1 VSRAERPQTRTL
13 MGPYALVFLYRRW
26 LRVHAAQ
33 ECFAGIGIAIAVALV
48 FAATVAQSSIAHS
61 SAEVVRA
68 VTGPATLQLRARGG
82 QGFDEQLLV
91 RVERLQ
97 GVKQAAPLLEQTAT
111 LRAPNGRH
119 TTIDLA
125 GTDTSLAVLDGLAE
139 TLPLAALR
147 PGTIGLSQAS
157 ADALRIS
164 APRGAGAGST
174 GAGDVTLQM
183 RGRAITLR
191 VSAVLGHEAVG
202 ALSRAL
208 VAVMPLERMQQL
220 AGLPGR
226 ITRIFVEAQPGHE
239 AQVRSELGALAD
251 GSRTQAGGMPS
262 VAPADQDVTLLGE
275 ALGPSRLASGL
286 FAAIGALLGL
296 LLAFNAML
304 LTVPDRRQAIADL
317 RLRGTTRLGIVQ
329 VVLFQAVCLGVAAS
343 LVGLGAGYVLSVGVF
358 HQSSTYLA
366 EAFTLGSNTVVGA
379 ASLLLAFAGG
389 VLATCV
395 ASAVVLLD
403 LRRSRTRD
411 AVYQHD
417 GIPGDALGRGVRR
430 RLFAGSVGLFAAAGV
445 LYALA
450 PSAAIAA
457 TALLALATVLAVP
470 LVLGGV
476 LRLMGLIAER
486 YEQLIALPVALGSL
500 RTTTLRS
507 LALAATGAVALFGS
521 VALGGSRENLLRGIR
536 SFAHS
541 YVSAADIWVT
551 NPGDN
556 QAVNEFSVGQHAARI
571 ARVPAVAGVQAFQGG
586 FLVLGNRRVW
596 IIARPPGASREV
608 LESEI
613 LQGNAPAA
621 EARLSAPAPPAHAGG
636 WIAVSKQIAEA
647 HRVGVGGTLTLP
659 TPSGNVRFR
668 IAALT
673 TNLAWPPGVIFIGT
687 ADYSHFWTTMAPTA
701 LGVNLRPGANPALAR
716 GAIARA
722 LGVAGGGRA
731 GGRAGAQSGLEVATA
746 ATREAS
752 IDALTSEGL
761 GQLQEISTLLLL
773 AAIGAMVAALASSL
787 RQRREWLAGLRLSG
801 AEPGRLRRILAL
813 EAALMLGAGCLTGA
827 VAGIYGEVVID
838 GFLRQVTGFPLA
850 SVLSGTRPLEVFVLV
865 PALAIA
871 IMAIPGWRA
880 SRVSPGLALENE

>member
-1 VSRAERPQTRTL
+1 MSRSEPPQTRAL

-48 FAATVAQSSIAHS
+48 FASTVAQSSIAGS
-61 SAEVVRA
+61 SREVVKA
-68 VTGPATLQLRARGG
+68 VTGPATLQLRARSG
-82 QGFDEQLLV
+82 QGFDEQFLT
-91 RVERLQ
+91 RVEHLE

-157 ADALRIS
+157 AHALGIADAKGS
-164 APRGAGAGST
+164 GGASST
-174 GAGDVTLQM
+174 GAGEVTLQM
-183 RGRAITLR
+183 RGRAIALR
-191 VSAVLGHEAVG
+191 VSAVLGDEAVG

-208 VAVMPLERMQQL
+208 VAVMPLGRMQQL
-220 AGLPGR
+220 SGLPGR
-226 ITRIFVEAQPGHE
+226 ITRIFVEARPGAE
-239 AQVRSELGALAD
+239 AKVRSELRVLAAEQR
-251 GSRTQAGGMPS
+251 GQAGGIPS
-262 VAPADQDVTLLGE
+262 VAPADQDVTLLRE

-286 FAAIGALLGL
+286 FAAIGALLGF

-317 RLRGTTRLGIVQ
+317 RVRGTRRAGIVQ
-329 VVLFQAVCLGVAAS
+329 MVLFQAICLGVAAS
-343 LVGLGAGYVLSVGVF
+343 LLGLLAGYVLSVGVF
-358 HQSSTYLA
+358 HQSSAYLA

-379 ASLLLAFAGG
+379 APLLLAFLGG

-411 AVYQHD
+411 AVYEQD
-417 GIPGDALGRGVRR
+417 GIPGDTLGHGARR
-430 RLFAGSVGLFAAAGV
+430 RLFAGSVGLLVGASV

-470 LVLGGV
+470 LVLGE
-476 LRLMGLIAER
+476 LLALMALVTER
-486 YEQLIALPVALGSL
+486 NEQLIALPVALGSL

-541 YVSAADIWVT
+541 YVAAADIWVT

-556 QAVNEFSVGQHAARI
+556 QAVNEFSPGGAAARI
-571 ARVPAVAGVQAFQGG
+571 ARVPGVAGVQAFQGG
-586 FLVLGNRRVW
+586 FEELGNRRVW
-596 IIARPPGASREV
+596 IIARPPGASRAV

-613 LQGNAPAA
+613 LDGNVTVAV
-621 EARLSAPAPPAHAGG
+621 ARLSEGG

-647 HRVGVGGTLTLP
+647 HHVGVGGALTLP
-659 TPSGNVRFR
+659 TPSGDVRFR

-673 TNLAWPPGVIFIGT
+673 TNLAWPPGVIFVGA
-687 ADYSHFWTTMAPTA
+687 ADYSHFWDSTGSTAPTA
-701 LGVNLRPGANPALAR
+701 LGVQLRPRANATLAR

-722 LGVAGGGRA
+722 LGGS
-731 GGRAGAQSGLEVATA
+731 SGLEVATA
-746 ATREAS
+746 ATREES

-773 AAIGAMVAALASSL
+773 AAVGAMVAALAASL

-801 AEPGRLRRILAL
+801 ATPGSLRRVLLL

-838 GFLRQVTGFPLA
+838 GFLRHVTGFPLA
-850 SVLSGTRPLEVFVLV
+850 SILTGARPLEVFVLV

-880 SRVSPGLALENE
+880 SGVSPGLALENE

>member
-13 MGPYALVFLYRRW
+13 MGPYALFFLYRRW

-48 FAATVAQSSIAHS
+48 FAATVAQSSIAGS
-61 SAEVVRA
+61 SGEVVRA
-68 VTGPATLQLRARGG
+68 VTGPASLQVRARSG
-82 QGFDEQLLV
+82 QGFDERLLA
-91 RVERLQ
+91 RVEQLP
-97 GVKQAAPLLEQTAT
+97 GVKQAAPILEQAAT
-111 LRAPNGRH
+111 LRAGDGRSV
-119 TTIDLA
+119 TIDLA

-157 ADALRIS
+157 ADALRVPTPKGS
-164 APRGAGAGST
+164 AGAGKV
-174 GAGDVTLQM
+174 GAGDVTLEM

-208 VAVMPLERMQQL
+208 VAVMPLARMQQL
-220 AGLPGR
+220 SGLPGR
-226 ITRIFVEAQPGHE
+226 ITRIFVEAAPGAE
-239 AQVRSELGALAD
+239 GEVRSELQALA
-251 GSRTQAGGMPS
+251 AGQLT

-317 RLRGTTRLGIVQ
+317 RLRGTTRAAIVQ
-329 VVLFQAVCLGVAAS
+329 VVLFQALCLGVIAS

-358 HQSSTYLA
+358 DQSSAYLA
-366 EAFTLGSNTVVGA
+366 EAFTLGSNTVVSV
-379 ASLLLAFAGG
+379 ASLLLAFLGG
-389 VLATCV
+389 VLASCV

-403 LRRSRTRD
+403 LRRGRSRD
-411 AVYQHD
+411 AVYQQD
-417 GIPGDALGRGVRR
+417 GIPGDALGQDVRR
-430 RLFAGSVGLFAAAGV
+430 RLFAGSVGLLAGASV

-450 PSAAIAA
+450 PVAAIAA
-457 TALLALATVLAVP
+457 TALLALATVLTVP

-476 LRLMGLIAER
+476 LRLMGLLADR

-556 QAVNEFSVGQHAARI
+556 QAVNEFSVGQAATRI
-571 ARVPAVAGVQAFQGG
+571 ASVPGVGSVQAFQGG
-586 FLVLGNRRVW
+586 FEVLGSRRVW
-596 IIARPPGASREV
+596 IIGRPPGASRQV
-608 LESEI
+608 LGSEI
-613 LQGNAPAA
+613 LEGNAATA
-621 EARLSAPAPPAHAGG
+621 EERLSEGG
-636 WIAVSKQIAEA
+636 WIAVSKQVAEE
-647 HRVGVGGTLTLP
+647 HDVGIGGTLSLP
-659 TPSGNVRFR
+659 TPAGNARMRV
-668 IAALT
+668 AALT

-687 ADYSHFWTTMAPTA
+687 ADYGHYWGLTHPTGPTAPTA
-701 LGVNLRPGANPALAR
+701 LGVQLRPGANEVQAR
-716 GAIARA
+716 SAIARA
-722 LGVAGGGRA
+722 LGAAGNGPA
-731 GGRAGAQSGLEVATA
+731 GTRSGLEVATA
-746 ATREAS
+746 GARESS

-761 GQLQEISTLLLL
+761 GQLQEISMLLLL

-801 AEPGRLRRILAL
+801 AEPGRLQRILLL

-827 VAGIYGEVVID
+827 IAGVYGEVIID
-838 GFLRQVTGFPLA
+838 GFLRHVTGFPLA
-850 SVLSGTRPLEVFVLV
+850 SVLTGTRPLEVFVLV

-871 IMAIPGWRA
+871 IMAVPGWRA
-880 SRVSPGLALENE
+880 SRVSPGVALESG